1 MIQWLRLCG
10 RSNWPQPNELY
21 SRGKHAGSRG
31 RARRRLWKSARRPGP
46 RPRPCPSR
54 WFRSSP
60 PTCPSP
66 TSGSARSTAIV
77 NAQIQPQANGYLI
90 RQNYR
95 EGAQVAKGQV
105 LFEIDPRPF
114 QAALDQAKGQLAQAQ
129 GQVLQAQ
136 AQLGLAEINVKRDTP
151 LAQARAIAQSQLD
164 NESSRRRRPRPPCK
178 SAKASVAAAEAAVET
193 AQLNLGFTHVRSLI
207 TGVAGQATTQVG
219 NLVNTQSVLTSV
231 SQLNPIKVY
240 FSISDA
246 EYLALIQRARGAG
259 GDLLKSETAIP
270 LTLTLA
276 NGEVYPQKGH
286 IVFVDRQMNAQTGAI
301 RIAAVFPNP
310 GNVLRPGQ
318 FGRVRGE
325 TATAPQCLAHPAGCG
340 AGAAGICSR
349 SMSPAAT
356 IRPIS
361 PRSNSA
367 HRSAPTG
374 WSKAGSHPG
383 AQVIIDNLQKL
394 REGAPVSPHP
404 APAHRRLGHQRGR
417 EVTDVEVLYS
427 PPYRRH
433 RYRHPDGD
441 PRHGV
446 AGQPADFAVSRHR
459 SAGNSGDRHLP
470 RRGREDRLRRPS
482 RRPSSSR

>member
-1 MIQWLRLCG
+1 MIQSIRLAADATRRNRVNNILAATLLVSSAALLAGCEKAPASAG
-10 RSNWPQPNELY
+10 PPPPLPVSVVQLEPSDVPVSNEWVGTLDGY
-21 SRGKHAGSRG
+21 
-31 RARRRLWKSARRPGP
+31 
-46 RPRPCPSR
+46 
-54 WFRSSP
+54 
-60 PTCPSP
+60 
-66 TSGSARSTAIV
+66 V

-90 RQNYR
+90 KQNYR
-95 EGAQVAKGQV
+95 EGAQVTKGQI

-114 QAALDQAKGQLAQAQ
+114 QAALDQAKGQLAQAE

-164 NESSRRRRPRPPCK
+164 NDVQQKAQTEAGVQ
-178 SAKASVAAAEAAVET
+178 SAKASVAAAQAAVEN

-276 NGEVYPQKGH
+276 NSEVYPLKGH
-286 IVFVDRQMNAQTGAI
+286 IEFVDRQMNAQTGAI

-310 GNVLRPGQ
+310 NNVLRPGQ

-325 TATAPQCLAHPAGCG
+325 TQLRHNALLIPQVAVQELQGLQQVYV
-340 AGAAGICSR
+340 AGAD
-349 SMSPAAT
+349 
-356 IRPIS
+356 
-361 PRSNSA
+361 NKA
-367 HRSAPTG
+367 HLTTVELGPQIGPNWLVEGGVA
-374 WSKAGSHPG
+374 PG
-383 AQVIIDNLQKL
+383 AKVIIDNLQKL
-394 REGAPVSPHP
+394 REGSPVNPHP
-404 APAHRRLGHQRGR
+404 APATVASATNAAGR
-417 EVTDVEVLYS
+417 
-427 PPYRRH
+427 
-433 RYRHPDGD
+433 
-441 PRHGV
+441 
-446 AGQPADFAVSRHR
+446 
-459 SAGNSGDRHLP
+459 
-470 RRGREDRLRRPS
+470 
-482 RRPSSSR
+482 